1 MWHPVPLQ
9 KPLFAGKSCL
19 LAESKVH
26 EYRQTLTLARGS
38 KELAFQ
44 EDTMMAQQKTS
55 RRIRSISGAGVLA
68 IGLFLLFVNLDGVT
82 AQISYA
88 SGAPS
93 ETLGILPALGLA
105 GVRALHTYAFDPS
118 LFLSSLLQ
126 ILVSFWPLLLIV
138 TAAML
143 LRPLARG
150 EAGPQ
155 GLSAESSATSA
166 RGDR

>member
-1 MWHPVPLQ
+1 MT
-9 KPLFAGKSCL
+9 A
-19 LAESKVH
+19 
-26 EYRQTLTLARGS
+26 RQT
-38 KELAFQ
+38 
-44 EDTMMAQQKTS
+44 TS
-55 RRIRSISGAGVLA
+55 RRIRSISGAALLVM
-68 IGLFLLFVNLDGVT
+68 GLFPLFVNLDGVT
-82 AQISYA
+82 AQINYA
-88 SGAPS
+88 AGVSA

-105 GVRALHTYAFDPS
+105 GVRAMHTYAFDPS
-118 LFLSSLLQ
+118 LFLSTLLQ

-138 TAAML
+138 AVAML